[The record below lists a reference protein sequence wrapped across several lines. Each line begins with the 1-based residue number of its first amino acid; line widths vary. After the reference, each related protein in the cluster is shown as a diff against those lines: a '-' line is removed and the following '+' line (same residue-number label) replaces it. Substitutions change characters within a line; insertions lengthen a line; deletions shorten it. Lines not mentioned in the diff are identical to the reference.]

1 MSLTVTIDR
10 RTFAFIS
17 KLLQLLYMRLC
28 KPFHCKMFEVFQTA
42 SINIKAVWNVK
53 LCIQVR
59 KVDIFE
65 EPASSIF
72 WM

>member
-1 MSLTVTIDR
+1 
-10 RTFAFIS
+10 
-17 KLLQLLYMRLC
+17 
-28 KPFHCKMFEVFQTA
+28 MFEVFQTA